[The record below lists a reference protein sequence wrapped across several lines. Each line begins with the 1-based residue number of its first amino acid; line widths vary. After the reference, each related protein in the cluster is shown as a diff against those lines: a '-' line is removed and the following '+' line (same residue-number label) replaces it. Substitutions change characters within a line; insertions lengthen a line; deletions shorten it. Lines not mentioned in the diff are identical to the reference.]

1 MLRGEGSDVYYS
13 TIREF
18 PALFI
23 KIKTRG
29 LEQSSNYAMLI
40 RRAWALIMGVT
51 HGRK

>member
-18 PALFI
+18 PALL
-23 KIKTRG
+23 KTRG

-40 RRAWALIMGVT
+40 RRAWVLIMGVT